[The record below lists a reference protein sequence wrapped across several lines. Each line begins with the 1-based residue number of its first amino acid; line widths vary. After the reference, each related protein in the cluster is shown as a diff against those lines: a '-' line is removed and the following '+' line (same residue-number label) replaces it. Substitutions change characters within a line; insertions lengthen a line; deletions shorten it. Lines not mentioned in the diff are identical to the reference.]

1 MLMEKYICIHG
12 HFYQPPRE
20 NPWLEDLELQDSA
33 YPYHDWNERI
43 AAECYAPN
51 TVSRILDGEG
61 RIIRL
66 PNNYAKISFNFGPTL
81 LNWLSAKAPEIY
93 AAILA
98 ADHQSQQQ
106 FSGHGSALAQAY
118 NHMIMPLA
126 NRRDKYTQVLWG
138 IRDFEHRFGR
148 LPEGMWL
155 PETAVDLE
163 TLDIMAELGI
173 RFTILAPHQAHKVRR
188 IGQGHWRDVSGG
200 RIDPTTAY
208 LLKLPSGRTINLFFY
223 DGPISRAVAFEE
235 LLARGE
241 NLASRLVNGFSNER
255 PWPQVVHIATD
266 GETYG
271 HHRLHGDMALAYALD
286 YLENRN
292 LARLTNYGEF
302 LKKHPPVFE
311 VKIFENSSWS
321 CAHGVERWCKDCGFN
336 SGMHSE
342 WSQAWRTPLREAL
355 DWLRDNLAP
364 QYEEMASR
372 FLKDPWAARDDYIS
386 VILKRDR
393 QEMAHFLE
401 RHASRGLDHGEMS
414 TVLKLLEMQRHAML
428 MYTSCGWFFDE
439 LSGLETVQVLQYAG
453 RVVQLARDILEDDH
467 EAHFLE
473 RLQHAKSNIPEH
485 GDGRRIFEKF
495 VKPAMVDLLTVGA
508 HYAISSLFEDYQ
520 VQDRIFCYTIDR
532 EDYRLAEAGK
542 AKLAVGRIRVTS
554 DITWNSAAISFAV
567 LHFGDHNL
575 CGGVREFQGEEAYG
589 AMAWEVTEAF
599 SWADFPETIRRI
611 DQHFEA
617 STYSLRSLFRDEQR
631 KILDQIMELTLEEVW
646 SAYGRLYSHNVPLM
660 RFHMELGVPLP
671 RPFQATAEIVLN
683 RNLLEAFRAPDLD
696 LQLIRSI
703 LEEAR
708 LLQVGLEGAG
718 LEYALRKA
726 IERLAA
732 RFQLYPL
739 DSEYLQQLEAAVTL
753 ETELPFVVHL
763 WKVQNIYYEMLNSV
777 YPRQRRQSDQ
787 GQEEAVAWVEHF
799 DALGEKLS
807 VRVDYLS
814 RWPRGAHHD
823 RP

>member
-1 MLMEKYICIHG
+1 MERYICIHG
-12 HFYQPPRE
+12 HFYQPPLE
-20 NPWLEDLELQDSA
+20 NPWLEDIELQDSA

-43 AAECYAPN
+43 AAECYATN
-51 TVSRILDGEG
+51 SVSRILDGEG
-61 RIIRL
+61 RIMGL
-66 PNNYAKISFNFGPTL
+66 PNNYAKISFNFGPTIL
-81 LNWLSAKAPEIY
+81 AWMADKAPEIY
-93 AAILA
+93 EAVLA
-98 ADHQSQQQ
+98 ADRESQKK

-148 LPEGMWL
+148 PPEGMWL

-173 RFTILAPHQAHKVRR
+173 RFTILAPRQAHKIRK
-188 IGQGHWRDVSGG
+188 IGRGHWRDVSGS

-223 DGPISRAVAFEE
+223 DGPISQAIAFED
-235 LLARGE
+235 LLERGE
-241 NLASRLVNGFSNER
+241 NLASRLVNAFSEER
-255 PWPQVVHIATD
+255 PWPQLIHVATD

-271 HHRLHGDMALAYALD
+271 HHRRHGDMALAYALE
-286 YLENRN
+286 YLENGN
-292 LARLTNYGEF
+292 LARLINYGEF
-302 LKKHPPVFE
+302 LEKHPPIFE
-311 VKIFENSSWS
+311 VEIYENSSWS
-321 CAHGVERWCKDCGFN
+321 CVHGVERWWRDCGCN
-336 SGMHSE
+336 SSMRPG
-342 WSQAWRTPLREAL
+342 WSQAWRAPLREAL
-355 DWLRDNLAP
+355 DWLRDTLEP
-364 QYEEMASR
+364 PYETKASQ

-386 VILKRDR
+386 VILKRDH
-393 QEMAHFLE
+393 QEVAHFLE
-401 RHASRGLDHGEMS
+401 RHASRELNPSEQS
-414 TVLKLLEMQRHAML
+414 LVLKLLEMERHAML

-453 RVVQLARDILEDDH
+453 RVVQLARDILGADL

-473 RLQHAKSNIPEH
+473 RLDLAKSNIPEH

-532 EDYRLAEAGK
+532 EDYRLSEAGK
-542 AKLAVGRIRVTS
+542 AKLAVGQIRVTS
-554 DITWNSAAISFAV
+554 DITWNSAVISFAV

-575 CGGVREFQGEEAYG
+575 CGGVREFQGDEPYG
-589 AMAWEVTEAF
+589 TMAWEVTEAF
-599 SWADFPETIRRI
+599 SRADFPETLRRI
-611 DQHFEA
+611 DKHFEA

-646 SAYGRLYSHNVPLM
+646 SAYGRLYTHNVPLM

-671 RPFQATAEIVLN
+671 RPFLATAEIVLN
-683 RNLLEAFRAPDLD
+683 RYLLEAFRAPALD
-696 LQLIRSI
+696 LQLIRNL

-708 LLQVGLEGAG
+708 LLQVELEGAG

-726 IERLAA
+726 IERLAE
-732 RFQLYPL
+732 RFRQHPL
-739 DSEYLQQLEAAVTL
+739 DLEYLQQLEAAVAM
-753 ETELPFVVHL
+753 ETELPFAVHL
-763 WKVQNIYYEMLNSV
+763 WKVQTIYYEMLHSV
-777 YPRQRRQSDQ
+777 FPHQRQQSEQ
-787 GQEEAVAWVEHF
+787 GPGEARTWVEHF
-799 DALGEKLS
+799 VALGRKLS
-807 VRVDYLS
+807 VRVD
-814 RWPRGAHHD
+814 
-823 RP
+823 